1 MSDVG
6 CRMADVK
13 GGCMKKCSCGRELS
27 AGQTVHFECW
37 KRQFD
42 ARMRE
47 MQRAIPV
54 VKKVYAP
61 KFAAV
66 KRELVKA

>member
-37 KRQFD
+37 KAKFD
-42 ARMRE
+42 ASMRRKQAA
-47 MQRAIPV
+47 MAL
-54 VKKVYAP
+54 VKKVYSPVRVEKLKVYA
-61 KFAAV
+61 
-66 KRELVKA
+66 